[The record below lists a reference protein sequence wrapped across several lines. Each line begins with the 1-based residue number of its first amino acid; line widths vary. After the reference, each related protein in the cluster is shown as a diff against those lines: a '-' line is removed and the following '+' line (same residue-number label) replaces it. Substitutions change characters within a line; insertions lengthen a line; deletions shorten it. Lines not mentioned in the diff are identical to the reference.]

1 MEYGLGVDLGTTYT
15 AAAVNVDGALETVRL
30 GGRGPE
36 IPSLVFLRDD
46 GEVLI
51 GEAAQRRGESA
62 PTRLARE
69 FKRRMGDPVPV
80 LLGDTPLAAHELTAR
95 LLKHVVAAVT
105 DGRGG
110 PPARIVL
117 THPANWGPYKRERLE
132 EAARLADLPSVSL
145 RTEPE
150 AAAVRY
156 AGTAR
161 VAVGEIIAVYDLG
174 GGTFDA
180 AVLRKTADGF
190 EMLGEP
196 QGVEQLGGIDFDEAV
211 LEHVRSTLGD
221 RLAGLDLEDAAVT
234 EALARLRRECVEAKE
249 SLSFDTEAEIGVAL
263 PRLHTRVRI
272 RRSDF
277 EAMISPALDETVE
290 AMRRALRSA
299 KVEASSL
306 RCVMLAGGSS
316 RIPLVGLMVSKAFER
331 PVVVDEQPELGI
343 ALGAARLSG
352 PGAAT
357 GALASSSFVV
367 LPPPRKAPDDAP
379 ATPAVGSAA
388 PLGSAAAPL
397 GSSATPV
404 SPAAQAT
411 PGSPRV
417 PVTPGSWQLPVTPVA
432 SGSPPPAG
440 SGSARGASQGS
451 GVPVSGPPV
460 TPGSPAGPGSPGSVP
475 PDQPGRLPPAPVA
488 SLPVSVR
495 PPGLQ
500 MPPDEVGPPVPP
512 ASPATYSPP
521 LRAAAGGLPPR
532 AGGPPGASGAAGH
545 PGGSGAA
552 GHPGG
557 SRAAGH
563 PGGSGNAGPHG
574 GSLSGSGE
582 GGRSRWRA
590 YRWPIIG
597 GFAAVLLTVTAVSAV
612 AAWPWSDDRREGSAG
627 SGGST
632 GTSAVAQPGAQV
644 LWRVNTGV
652 PAVEPPA
659 VGGQWILVS
668 GQDGTLRAYRRTDGA
683 LSWEMELGPGARADA
698 RIVNGV
704 AYAVT
709 GAGRII
715 AVDATYGS
723 ELWHRDTGHDVA
735 ARPAVDEERVYA
747 GDGDGVLYAYEIGEK
762 HRRWRAWSEG
772 KIGTSPVVS
781 DGIVVVASGDGK
793 LNGVSDQGAVLW
805 RAEAGK
811 VTDGPVV
818 AGDAVCVAIAN
829 GTVRCVEL
837 KDGAELDGIADQVSV
852 SRIAGGDGMVLTAGA
867 DGSISAWD
875 ARTSD
880 VRWRYRPEQG
890 GAAGIPVVRGGE
902 VDVAYPDGRLVG
914 LDARTGSLLWQ
925 NVTGDRFEVAA
936 SGDGAGLFAV
946 GASGTLYALRP
957 PGSNSAAIELSPT
970 ALPTSPATL
979 PATEPTAETTT
990 RRRTTSAT
998 TRPTRSRSVSPS
1010 ATRTTTPTSSPT
1022 TSRSTGTTPSAV
1034 AVPRDGT
1041 AAPPA

>member
-1 MEYGLGVDLGTTYT
+1 MKYGLGVDLGTTYT
-15 AAAVNVDGALETVRL
+15 AAAINVDGLLETVRL

-80 LLGDTPLAAHELTAR
+80 LLGDTPMAAHELTAR
-95 LLKHVVAAVT
+95 LLRHVVAAVT
-105 DGRGG
+105 DGHSG
-110 PPARIVL
+110 PPSRIVL
-117 THPANWGPYKRERLE
+117 THPANWGPYKRERLM

-161 VAVGEIIAVYDLG
+161 VAVGETIAVYDLG

-221 RLAGLDLEDAAVT
+221 RLAGLDLDDAAVT

-299 KVEASSL
+299 SADASSL
-306 RCVMLAGGSS
+306 RCVVLAGGSS

-352 PGAAT
+352 PGEIP
-357 GALASSSFVV
+357 GAPGAPGFV
-367 LPPPRKAPDDAP
+367 LLSPPRNAEAGAGQMPS
-379 ATPAVGSAA
+379 SAQ
-388 PLGSAAAPL
+388 P
-397 GSSATPV
+397 ATPV
-404 SPAAQAT
+404 S
-411 PGSPRV
+411 SP
-417 PVTPGSWQLPVTPVA
+417 
-432 SGSPPPAG
+432 
-440 SGSARGASQGS
+440 
-451 GVPVSGPPV
+451 PPV
-460 TPGSPAGPGSPGSVP
+460 TPGPRPVSATPGPSAGPAASVSGP
-475 PDQPGRLPPAPVA
+475 PDRPGRLPPAAVA

-500 MPPDEVGPPVPP
+500 MPPDSPG
-512 ASPATYSPP
+512 SPAPAGSPVVYSPP
-521 LRAAAGGLPPR
+521 LRSALGSDGPPSTVSGPRAGAPSGPTGPGAGGPGAGGPG
-532 AGGPPGASGAAGH
+532 AGGPGWPGPGGPGAGGPGWSGPGGPPGAGGPGAGGPGAGG
-545 PGGSGAA
+545 PGAGGPGA
-552 GHPGG
+552 
-557 SRAAGH
+557 
-563 PGGSGNAGPHG
+563 
-574 GSLSGSGE
+574 

-590 YRWPIIG
+590 YRWPIVG
-597 GFAAVLLTVTAVSAV
+597 GFVAVLLTVTTVTAL
-612 AAWPWSDDRREGSAG
+612 AAWPWSEGRGEVPAG
-627 SGGST
+627 SGGSA
-632 GTSAVAQPGAQV
+632 GASAQADGAQV
-644 LWRVNTGV
+644 VWRVNTGV
-652 PAVEPPA
+652 AAVEPPT

-668 GQDGTLRAYRRTDGA
+668 GQDGTLRAFRRTDGA
-683 LSWEMELGPGARADA
+683 LAWEMALGAGARAGT
-698 RIVNGV
+698 RIVGGV

-709 GAGRII
+709 GAGRIV
-715 AVDATYGS
+715 AVDATYGN
-723 ELWHRDTGHDVA
+723 EIWHRDTGHDVA
-735 ARPAVDEERVYA
+735 ARPAVDGERVYA
-747 GDGDGVLYAYEIGEK
+747 GGGDGVLYAYEIGEK
-762 HRRWRAWSEG
+762 HRRWRAWAEG
-772 KIGTSPVVS
+772 KIVTPPVVS
-781 DGIVVVASGDGK
+781 DGVVVVASGDGK
-793 LNGVSDQGAVLW
+793 LNGVSAQGALLW
-805 RAEAGK
+805 RAEAGT

-837 KDGAELDGIADQVSV
+837 KDGAELDGIADEVSI
-852 SRIAGGDGMVLTAGA
+852 SRIAGGDGVVHAAGA

-875 ARTSD
+875 ARTSQ
-880 VRWRYRPEQG
+880 VRWRYRPERG

-914 LDARTGSLLWQ
+914 LDGRTGSLLWQ
-925 NVTGDRFEVAA
+925 NVTGDRFDVAA
-936 SGDGAGLFAV
+936 SGDDAGLFAV
-946 GASGTLYALRP
+946 SASGTLYALRP
-957 PGSNSAAIELSPT
+957 PGSST
-970 ALPTSPATL
+970 AVPPTSPVSL
-979 PATEPTAETTT
+979 PASLPADPAATPTTAATK
-990 RRRTTSAT
+990 RRTTS
-998 TRPTRSRSVSPS
+998 PTSERTSPSRSPS
-1010 ATRTTTPTSSPT
+1010 ATKRTTLPPTSPT
-1022 TSRSTGTTPSAV
+1022 STGTSPSA
-1034 AVPRDGT
+1034 AADAPRKDLSAP
-1041 AAPPA
+1041 AA